1 MSSQSR
7 SLPGE
12 TTRGRPRQFD
22 PEVAL
27 VAAMRVFWK
36 NGYAGASIST
46 LLKAMGINRAS
57 MYAAFGNKEAL
68 FRQVLDRYER
78 EKSAY
83 MLDALQQPTARGVAE
98 QLLRGTLALQAE
110 GDNPRGSMSIV
121 HSVSSAP
128 GDESVR
134 QYVLE
139 RGAYWRMR
147 LIERIERAQAEGD
160 FGSEFDARSLAL
172 SLKATTDG
180 LLIAAG
186 TGTSDAELK
195 GIVQTFL
202 IMWPGR

>member
-1 MSSQSR
+1 MPSR
-7 SLPGE
+7 RSPTAE
-12 TTRGRPRQFD
+12 TPRGRPRQFD

-46 LLKAMGINRAS
+46 LLNAMGINRAS

-139 RGAYWRMR
+139 RGAYWRKR

-186 TGTSDAELK
+186 TGTSDAELE

-202 IMWPGR
+202 ALWPGR